1 MTDIDAKCSTYVAQL
16 LLCHLKYASNSL
28 SDTELF
34 SGVIGMANKFRFTK
48 KELEALPVG
57 DKRVR
62 YYDTAVAGLVLEVYP
77 TGKKS
82 FRVYKRAKGAK
93 SASQVTLGAFPDLT
107 IEQARTQARDT
118 INQLAM
124 GVKPNEQAKGEL
136 NANVTL
142 DTVFTDYLAA
152 KQLADKTVIGYKQ
165 IIKFYLDDYKQKPLS
180 HLTEDV
186 VKDLH
191 NDISLGQFKDM
202 KKPSEAQADLC
213 IRTLRALFNY
223 AKYEYRGYDNG
234 IIFSDNPVKILSH
247 QRSWNNVERKN
258 TYIRPHQTPEF
269 FKAIHEMREH
279 SVLIRDEFAS
289 TVCDFV
295 EMTLLTGLRKSELM
309 CLEWH
314 TVDLPAR
321 SFYISK
327 TKNGSPL
334 ELPIS
339 DYLMGLFERRFSKR
353 TDSGFVFNTNSDKG
367 RIIEPKKVIQ
377 RINDNLEFSF
387 TLHDLR
393 RTFTTIAES
402 LNLGTYTLKRLLNHK
417 TKRDDVTAGYTI
429 LTPEEL
435 RTPAQSIENKIL
447 ELAEL
452 KTEEPAQGLNMDA
465 LLASLSDE
473 ERKALFIKLVDGVK
487 V

>member
-1 MTDIDAKCSTYVAQL
+1 
-16 LLCHLKYASNSL
+16 
-28 SDTELF
+28 
-34 SGVIGMANKFRFTK
+34 MANKFRFTK

-93 SASQVTLGAFPDLT
+93 SASQVTLGAFPNLT
-107 IEQARTQARDT
+107 IEQARSQAREA

-124 GVKPNEQAKGEL
+124 GVNPNEQAKGEV

-152 KQLADKTVIGYKQ
+152 QTLADKTVIGYKQ
-165 IIKFYLDDYKQKPLS
+165 IVKFYLDDYKHQPIR
-180 HLTEDV
+180 HLTEDII
-186 VKDLH
+186 KDLH

-202 KKPSEAQADLC
+202 KKGSMAQADLC
-213 IRTLRALFNY
+213 MRIIRALFNY
-223 AKYEYRGYDNG
+223 AKYEYRGYDKS
-234 IIFSDNPVKILSH
+234 IIFGDNPVNILSH
-247 QRSWNNVERKN
+247 QRSWNNVDRKN
-258 TYIRPHQTPEF
+258 TYVRPHQMPEF
-269 FKAIHEMREH
+269 FRVIHDMREH
-279 SVLIRDEFAS
+279 SDLIRDEFAS

-295 EMTLLTGLRKSELM
+295 EMALLTGLRKTELM
-309 CLEWH
+309 CLEWC
-314 TVDLPAR
+314 TVDLQAK

-339 DYLMGLFERRFSKR
+339 DYLLTLFGRRFSKR
-353 TDSGFVFNTNSDKG
+353 TDSGFVFNTNSAKG
-367 RIIEPKKVIQ
+367 RIIEPKKVIH

-417 TKRDDVTAGYTI
+417 TQRDDVTAGYTI

-435 RTPAQSIENKIL
+435 RKPAQSIENKML

-452 KTEEPAQGLNMDA
+452 KAKEPVSGLGMDA

-473 ERKALFIKLVDGVK
+473 ERKALFFKLVDGVK

>member
-1 MTDIDAKCSTYVAQL
+1 LTDIDAKCSTYVAQL

-152 KQLADKTVIGYKQ
+152 KQLADKTVVGYKQ
-165 IIKFYLDDYKQKPLS
+165 IVKFYLDDYKHKPLS

-213 IRTLRALFNY
+213 MRTLRALFNY
-223 AKYEYRGYDNG
+223 AKYEYRGYNNV

-269 FKAIHEMREH
+269 FKAIHDMREH
-279 SVLIRDEFAS
+279 SDLIRDEFAS

-309 CLEWH
+309 CLEWQ

-452 KTEEPAQGLNMDA
+452 KTEEPEQRLNMDA

-473 ERKALFIKLVDGVK
+473 ERKALFLKLVDGVK

>member
-1 MTDIDAKCSTYVAQL
+1 
-16 LLCHLKYASNSL
+16 
-28 SDTELF
+28 
-34 SGVIGMANKFRFTK
+34 MANKFRFTK
-48 KELEALPVG
+48 KELDALPVG

-62 YYDTAVAGLVLEVYP
+62 YYDTAVAGLVLEVYL

-124 GVKPNEQAKGEL
+124 GVKPNEQAKGEV

-142 DTVFTDYLAA
+142 NTVFTDYLAA

-165 IIKFYLDDYKQKPLS
+165 IVKFYLDDYKDQPLS

-191 NDISLGQFKDM
+191 NDISLGLFKDM

-213 IRTLRALFNY
+213 MRTLRALFNY
-223 AKYEYRGYDNG
+223 AKYEYRGYNNV

-279 SVLIRDEFAS
+279 SDLIRDEFSS

-309 CLEWH
+309 CLEWK
-314 TVDLPAR
+314 TVDLQAR

-339 DYLMGLFERRFSKR
+339 DYLMSLFERRFSKR

-435 RTPAQSIENKIL
+435 RTPAQSIEDRIL

-452 KTEEPAQGLNMDA
+452 KKEEQKQGLNMDA

-473 ERKALFIKLVDGVK
+473 ERKALLFKLVDGVK

>member
-1 MTDIDAKCSTYVAQL
+1 
-16 LLCHLKYASNSL
+16 
-28 SDTELF
+28 
-34 SGVIGMANKFRFTK
+34 MANKFKFTK

-62 YYDTAVAGLVLEVYP
+62 YYDTAVAGLVLEVYI

-93 SASQVTLGAFPDLT
+93 SASQVTLGAFPNLT
-107 IEQARTQARDT
+107 IEQARSQAREA

-152 KQLADKTVIGYKQ
+152 KQLADKTVVGYKQ
-165 IIKFYLDDYKQKPLS
+165 IVKFYLEDYKHKPLS

-213 IRTLRALFNY
+213 MRTLRALFNY
-223 AKYEYRGYDNG
+223 AKYEYRGYNNV

-279 SVLIRDEFAS
+279 SDLIRDEFAS

-309 CLEWH
+309 CLEWQ
-314 TVDLPAR
+314 TVDLQAR

-367 RIIEPKKVIQ
+367 RIIEPKKVIS

-452 KTEEPAQGLNMDA
+452 KTAEPEQGLNMDA

-473 ERKALFIKLVDGVK
+473 ERKALLFKLVDGVK
-487 V
+487 I

>member
-1 MTDIDAKCSTYVAQL
+1 
-16 LLCHLKYASNSL
+16 
-28 SDTELF
+28 
-34 SGVIGMANKFRFTK
+34 MANKFKFTK

-62 YYDTAVAGLVLEVYP
+62 YYDTAVAGLVLEVYI

-93 SASQVTLGAFPDLT
+93 SASQVTLGAFPNLT
-107 IEQARTQARDT
+107 IEQARSQAREA

-152 KQLADKTVIGYKQ
+152 KQLADKTVVGYKQ
-165 IIKFYLDDYKQKPLS
+165 IVKFYLDDYKHKPLS

-213 IRTLRALFNY
+213 MRTLRALFNY
-223 AKYEYRGYDNG
+223 AKYEYRGYNNV

-258 TYIRPHQTPEF
+258 TYIRPHQTSEF
-269 FKAIHEMREH
+269 FKAIHNMREH
-279 SVLIRDEFAS
+279 SDLIRDEFAS

-309 CLEWH
+309 CLEWQ
-314 TVDLPAR
+314 TVDLQAR

-435 RTPAQSIENKIL
+435 RKPAQSIENKIL

-452 KTEEPAQGLNMDA
+452 KTTEPVQGLNVDA

-473 ERKALFIKLVDGVK
+473 ERKALFFKLVDGVK